1 MQKLSNLANKW
12 ETSELRLQQEGLQQ
26 EGSIK
31 LEMCM
36 FYKHQV
42 LIPHGNS
49 APWSN
54 RQGHV
59 LALSARPNKFKKEWN
74 GTWDK
79 V

>member
-49 APWSN
+49 ALWSN
-54 RQGHV
+54 R
-59 LALSARPNKFKKEWN
+59 
-74 GTWDK
+74 
-79 V
+79 